1 MKLIMR
7 NDNVLIKVVH
17 EEKDSKI
24 VLPESVKSNDELTH
38 AKFIIEDFDDSVSA
52 NVGLSL
58 NKQVFFNPFA
68 VRTPIDKD
76 HFVIKQEDILAVSDE
91 DYTSK
96 GNPITKNS

>member
-38 AKFIIEDFDDSVSA
+38 AKFIIEDFDDSVPA

-58 NKQVFFNPFA
+58 NKQVFFNPFT

-91 DYTSK
+91 DYISK

>member
-24 VLPESVKSNDELTH
+24 VLPESVKNNDELTH
-38 AKFIIEDFDDSVSA
+38 AKFIIDDFDDTVSA

-58 NKQVFFNPFA
+58 NKQVFFSPFA

-96 GNPITKNS
+96 GNPNTKNN

>member
-24 VLPESVKSNDELTH
+24 VLPEPVKSNDELTH
-38 AKFIIEDFDDSVSA
+38 AKFIIEDFDDGVPA